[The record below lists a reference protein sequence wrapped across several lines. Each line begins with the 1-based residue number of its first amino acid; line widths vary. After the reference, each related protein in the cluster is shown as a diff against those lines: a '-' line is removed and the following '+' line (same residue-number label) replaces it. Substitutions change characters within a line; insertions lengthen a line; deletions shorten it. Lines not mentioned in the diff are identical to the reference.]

1 MAIVGV
7 LSLQGAVT
15 EHLDALRAC
24 GAEARPVKTALGFEG
39 LSGLILPGGESTT
52 MAKLLRD
59 FHLMAPLKEKIQ
71 GGLPVWG
78 TCAGLILLARKIE
91 GEASHLGVMDMAVRR
106 NAYGTQLDSF
116 TTQTTIEEVSPSPIP
131 LAFIRAPYIKSV
143 GPQVTVL
150 SRVDGHI
157 VAARQGF
164 KLLATAFH
172 PEVTGDER
180 FHQYFIRNFCGI

>member
-24 GAEARPVKTALGFEG
+24 GVEVRPVKTALGFDG

-71 GGLPVWG
+71 G
-78 TCAGLILLARKIE
+78 
-91 GEASHLGVMDMAVRR
+91 
-106 NAYGTQLDSF
+106 
-116 TTQTTIEEVSPSPIP
+116 
-131 LAFIRAPYIKSV
+131 
-143 GPQVTVL
+143 
-150 SRVDGHI
+150 
-157 VAARQGF
+157 
-164 KLLATAFH
+164 
-172 PEVTGDER
+172 
-180 FHQYFIRNFCGI
+180 